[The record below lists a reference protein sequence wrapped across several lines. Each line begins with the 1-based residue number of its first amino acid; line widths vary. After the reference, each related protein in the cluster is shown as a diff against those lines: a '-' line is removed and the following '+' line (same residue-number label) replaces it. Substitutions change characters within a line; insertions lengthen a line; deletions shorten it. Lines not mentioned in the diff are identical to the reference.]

1 MIQSLYPAL
10 EIVIEPGALHLA
22 IRFFKLSLHLSIL
35 HLFWPRGADMIR
47 LLKYSAVSAFLLV
60 SLSAFCQRK
69 PSPGT
74 PVAPAQP
81 IRLAV
86 DATHAPE
93 KIISA
98 QLQIPVLPGPLV
110 LVYPK
115 WIPGEHGP
123 TGPIVD
129 LTGVQFYANGQRLT
143 WQRDLTDM
151 FAFHLTV
158 PAGAS
163 SVEVRLNLVL
173 AAPPEG
179 FSSGA
184 SSTTQLDM
192 LSWNQVLLYPPG
204 KHSDDIQFTASLK
217 LPADWHYG
225 TALPV
230 ESEGNGLINFQT
242 TSLTTLVDSPVLAG
256 RHFRRI
262 PLTPE
267 GPIQH
272 FIDMAAD
279 SEAALQMSPEVVN
292 QYKRLIAETGALY
305 GARHYKEYHFL
316 LTLSDRVAHFGLEHH
331 QSSDDRVGER
341 TIIDDDERMAAA
353 SLLPH
358 EMTHSWNGKYRRP
371 AGLATPDYQEP
382 MKGDLLWVYEGLTE
396 YLGNI
401 LTARSGLWTKQQFLD
416 ETAETAAALDH
427 TPGRSWRPLQDAADA
442 AQVLYAAIQEFSN
455 WRRGVDYYPEGFLI
469 WLDTDTVIRQQTNG
483 QKSINDFCRIFHGG
497 QNTPPKVVTYTI
509 DDIVNTLNQVAP
521 YDWRKFLRERLD
533 TYGPGAPLGGIT
545 GGGWKLV
552 YDENPSEV
560 TKALE
565 RARHSVDV
573 RFSLGL
579 DLDER
584 GALRDVIAGSVAAN
598 AGLAPGM
605 ELVAVNGRRFTTD
618 LLREAIKAAK
628 GSGPSIELLVVNG
641 DYFKSYTLNY
651 HDGEKYPHLVRDD
664 SRPDILGEIIKPLVE
679 GAK

>member
-158 PAGAS
+158 P
-163 SVEVRLNLVL
+163 
-173 AAPPEG
+173 PEG

-230 ESEGNGLINFQT
+230 ESEGN
-242 TSLTTLVDSPVLAG
+242 
-256 RHFRRI
+256 
-262 PLTPE
+262 
-267 GPIQH
+267 
-272 FIDMAAD
+272 
-279 SEAALQMSPEVVN
+279 
-292 QYKRLIAETGALY
+292 
-305 GARHYKEYHFL
+305 
-316 LTLSDRVAHFGLEHH
+316 
-331 QSSDDRVGER
+331 
-341 TIIDDDERMAAA
+341 
-353 SLLPH
+353 
-358 EMTHSWNGKYRRP
+358 
-371 AGLATPDYQEP
+371 
-382 MKGDLLWVYEGLTE
+382 
-396 YLGNI
+396 
-401 LTARSGLWTKQQFLD
+401 
-416 ETAETAAALDH
+416 
-427 TPGRSWRPLQDAADA
+427 
-442 AQVLYAAIQEFSN
+442 
-455 WRRGVDYYPEGFLI
+455 
-469 WLDTDTVIRQQTNG
+469 
-483 QKSINDFCRIFHGG
+483 
-497 QNTPPKVVTYTI
+497 
-509 DDIVNTLNQVAP
+509 
-521 YDWRKFLRERLD
+521 
-533 TYGPGAPLGGIT
+533 
-545 GGGWKLV
+545 
-552 YDENPSEV
+552 
-560 TKALE
+560 
-565 RARHSVDV
+565 
-573 RFSLGL
+573 
-579 DLDER
+579 
-584 GALRDVIAGSVAAN
+584 
-598 AGLAPGM
+598 
-605 ELVAVNGRRFTTD
+605 
-618 LLREAIKAAK
+618 
-628 GSGPSIELLVVNG
+628 
-641 DYFKSYTLNY
+641 
-651 HDGEKYPHLVRDD
+651 
-664 SRPDILGEIIKPLVE
+664 
-679 GAK
+679 